1 MEEDD
6 FLLDDARIRQDQSIL
21 DRIQWWEKR
30 RLLYNLIVGLVG
42 LLAVIIIMN
51 QRNLGS
57 FGDMLWFTAVPYA
70 LFANVA
76 YLAGW
81 VLEILVLYYF
91 KIALNLSS
99 RRTLFWLGTVI
110 SIVPFI
116 FVILLSLT

>member
-21 DRIQWWEKR
+21 DMIQWWEKR
-30 RLLYNLIVGLVG
+30 RLLYNLVVGFVG
-42 LLAVIIIMN
+42 LLAVVFLS
-51 QRNLGS
+51 QKQHPVP
-57 FGDMLWFTAVPYA
+57 FGEILWFAALPYA

-81 VLEILVLYYF
+81 VLELLVLYYF

-99 RRTLFWLGTVI
+99 RQTLLWLGTII
-110 SIVPFI
+110 SIVPLLFI
-116 FVILLSLT
+116 IIIFR